1 VKVDREHAQI
11 QSRRGYFRPR
21 SEKLKKMMVD
31 SDATAPAPPI
41 TPKPL
46 SPLPSTAAQTVGVAP
61 SKRIP
66 APSSPEPPATTTATE
81 SKPPQQAKP
90 TPASADGAESD
101 SGPDAIAEAE
111 ARETGIPVPTD
122 TAPSRSAHEPATT
135 HASAPPTKNK
145 PLYWNPPDLDPRKQ
159 DRVDASECELD
170 DVLTQAAARAT
181 ELVTNL
187 QNFTA
192 QEHIVYR
199 VLGGGASQIDSGT
212 ADFGYNAALVRH
224 TEGFKVSET
233 RVSENGSRPFPPAS
247 QSIGLPEMALIF
259 LPEIQANY
267 EMHCG
272 GAVLWQGQAAWLV
285 TLRQRK
291 DRPDHTATFSAA
303 NGDVYPAPLKGRAWI
318 AQESGEVLHL
328 EIGLMHPVLQVGVD
342 GWFLSIDYAPV
353 KFRTRNVEVWL
364 PQFAETYDD
373 ASYRRTITSH
383 EFSKF
388 LLFSVDT
395 RQETAP
401 ASR

>member
-1 VKVDREHAQI
+1 MPPPQPN
-11 QSRRGYFRPR
+11 S
-21 SEKLKKMMVD
+21 
-31 SDATAPAPPI
+31 APAG
-41 TPKPL
+41 T
-46 SPLPSTAAQTVGVAP
+46 
-61 SKRIP
+61 
-66 APSSPEPPATTTATE
+66 
-81 SKPPQQAKP
+81 
-90 TPASADGAESD
+90 DGSDSD

-111 ARETGIPVPTD
+111 ARETGIAVPTN
-122 TAPSRSAHEPATT
+122 TAPSPSTHEPTATR
-135 HASAPPTKNK
+135 ASANPAKAK
-145 PLYWNPPDLDPRKQ
+145 ALYWNPPDLDRGKQ
-159 DRVDASECELD
+159 DRVDASECELNE
-170 DVLTQAAARAT
+170 VLAQAGTRAT
-181 ELVTNL
+181 ELVSNL

-212 ADFGYNAALVRH
+212 GDFAYNASLVRR

-233 RVSENGSRPFPPAS
+233 RVSENGSQALPPAS
-247 QSIGLPEMALIF
+247 LSIGLPEMALIF
-259 LPEIQANY
+259 LPDIQPDY

-285 TLRQRK
+285 TVRQRK
-291 DRPDHTATFSAA
+291 DRPDHTATFIAA
-303 NGDVYPAPLKGRAWI
+303 NGEVYPAPLKGRAWI
-318 AQESGEVLHL
+318 AQDSGEVLHL
-328 EIGLMHPVLQVGVD
+328 EIGLMHPVQQVGVD

-395 RQETAP
+395 KQETAP
-401 ASR
+401 PASR